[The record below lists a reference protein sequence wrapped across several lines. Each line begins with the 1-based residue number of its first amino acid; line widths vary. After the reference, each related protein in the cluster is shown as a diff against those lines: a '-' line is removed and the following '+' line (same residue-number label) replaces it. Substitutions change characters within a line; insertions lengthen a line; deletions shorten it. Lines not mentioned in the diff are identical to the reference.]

1 MKRTLAAVAATALL
15 LTGSAALATGAQAA
29 PTTHSQQTVQVAK
42 KKKPKVYKNCTA
54 LNKDYKHGLRK
65 KGGKDVVR
73 GETDPVPTKLI
84 PIRTKIYKVNTKLDR
99 DKDGVA
105 CEKH

>member
-1 MKRTLAAVAATALL
+1 MTRTLAALAATALML
-15 LTGSAALATGAQAA
+15 SGSAALATSAQAA
-29 PTTHSQQTVQVAK
+29 PTAHTVEIAK